1 LFPFYILS
9 CFTRKKIININKFIV
24 KCERK
29 KILSEGNQIHH
40 LISSSGSGT
49 VIDYGYGSDFLT
61 SYSSGSG
68 STRQKVM
75 VPTVPVPQHLAAGIV
90 DTGGKFATGVNN
102 TRGTGGK
109 ICHRCL

>member
-1 LFPFYILS
+1 M
-9 CFTRKKIININKFIV
+9 
-24 KCERK
+24 
-29 KILSEGNQIHH
+29 LSEGNQIHH

-49 VIDYGYGSDFLT
+49 VIDYGSGSDFLK
-61 SYSSGSG
+61 SYGSG
-68 STRQKVM
+68 STRQKVT
-75 VPTVPVPQHLAAGIV
+75 VPTVPVPVPVPQHLAAGIV